1 MSKKTL
7 NLKQSRPKLAGSLS
21 ELSTPQVPK
30 SGEKEA
36 AREGERE
43 HETETVSAWVASG
56 AGTGAISHEDYEL
69 KLRRQAEF
77 PSASVPQMQAEF
89 LNIATTWA
97 DDDEMDYDAVPVF
110 SDGIGV
116 TVADSP
122 AKPSVKSADADSG
135 KKGSRLAVEETSHEQ
150 PPSSK
155 RTSNPNT
162 PAVNPWSRPAP
173 AHSAAES
180 VRSTHSNP
188 HSHRSSPAASPALK
202 SQTIP
207 TTRDHL
213 AEPGSERVSH
223 TESEH
228 RIEKRTSQDYRGE
241 EAHSFESGRGSR
253 PRSKPPS
260 RGEHYDSQTDRPWMD
275 SRRSHES
282 DTSGPYDRHQQHQS
296 HFHQSHEQHPHAPRY
311 PDRRVSIDP
320 TGLNDPYRKS
330 NYPHHPEARNDPSLW
345 RRDDQHP
352 PSRQQSRKSSTS
364 TASPSVSTEKM
375 ADEEP
380 LSWRRRSSVQPST
393 PPSQPPVLSSK
404 STAGAMQSSGAAALS
419 DEHPQSVE
427 SSANSKPS
435 SSQVHPSQIPNENAW
450 RVKKEEANPSR
461 SKTVPTAILKNQ
473 NPTPQPVNTG
483 NNAPSAGKSGKD
495 KQHTSYTPAVRPQDA
510 SADVSGANKKSR
522 SKSNDRNENAQ
533 TQPDANAAAPL
544 QILKNSDPA
553 RPSSDSTISALNC
566 SLKNGT
572 PSSSATRGKAASPSA
587 SSTAAT
593 AQHAKAQAN
602 AAGLSVSDIDAVM
615 LNIRKI
621 MLEQQEKQSHGDHT
635 DEAAPEQTDGEVPET
650 VAVVEAVLEVL
661 PPQTDESSRI
671 ESKPKVPMND
681 APTPHPS
688 SPKKASAEV
697 VTESAP
703 KSPVKETLPPPSS
716 PQKPA
721 LALQIASPTPALQ
734 PLLHAPFS
742 AQPHQQPRQNLP
754 LPVGAFVY
762 PLPPQLWSLPDAPA
776 IIHPLV
782 GVGAHLYQTQQTVGL
797 GAGMQAHHPWNHA
810 HALPIFGTSRFLN
823 V

>member
-21 ELSTPQVPK
+21 ELSTPQVAK

-122 AKPSVKSADADSG
+122 AKPAVKSADGDSG
-135 KKGSRLAVEETSHEQ
+135 KKGSSLAVEEASHEQ
-150 PPSSK
+150 PPASK
-155 RTSNPNT
+155 RASNPNP
-162 PAVNPWSRPAP
+162 PAVNPWTRPAP
-173 AHSAAES
+173 ARSVAES

-188 HSHRSSPAASPALK
+188 HSHRSSPAVSPALK

-223 TESEH
+223 TESEP
-228 RIEKRTSQDYRGE
+228 RIEKRASQDYRGE
-241 EAHSFESGRGSR
+241 ETHAFESGRGSR
-253 PRSKPPS
+253 PRSKPPN

-282 DTSGPYDRHQQHQS
+282 DTSGPYDRHQHQS
-296 HFHQSHEQHPHAPRY
+296 HFHQPHEQHPHAPRY

-330 NYPHHPEARNDPSLW
+330 NYPHHPETRNDPSLW

-375 ADEEP
+375 AEEEP

-393 PPSQPPVLSSK
+393 PPNQPPILSSK
-404 STAGAMQSSGAAALS
+404 STAGAVQSSGVASLS

-427 SSANSKPS
+427 SSVKSKPS
-435 SSQVHPSQIPNENAW
+435 SSQMHPSQIPNENAW
-450 RVKKEEANPSR
+450 RVKKEEANSSR

-473 NPTPQPVNTG
+473 NPTPQPVSTG
-483 NNAPSAGKSGKD
+483 NNASSAGKSGKD
-495 KQHTSYTPAVRPQDA
+495 KLHTSYTPAVRPQDA

-533 TQPDANAAAPL
+533 LQPDANAPAVPL
-544 QILKNSDPA
+544 QILKNADPA
-553 RPSSDSTISALNC
+553 RPSSDSSTSALNS

-587 SSTAAT
+587 SSTAPN
-593 AQHAKAQAN
+593 AQHAKTQAN

-621 MLEQQEKQSHGDHT
+621 MLEQQEKQSHGDHP
-635 DEAAPEQTDGEVPET
+635 DEAAPEQTDGETPET
-650 VAVVEAVLEVL
+650 VAVVEEVLEV
-661 PPQTDESSRI
+661 QTEESSRI
-671 ESKPKVPMND
+671 ESKPNVPVND
-681 APTPHPS
+681 APAPLPS
-688 SPKKASAEV
+688 SPKKVSAEV

-703 KSPVKETLPPPSS
+703 KSSVKESLPPPSS

-721 LALQIASPTPALQ
+721 LALQISSPTPALQ

-742 AQPHQQPRQNLP
+742 AQPHHQPRQNLP

-782 GVGAHLYQTQQTVGL
+782 GVGAHLYQTQQTMGL